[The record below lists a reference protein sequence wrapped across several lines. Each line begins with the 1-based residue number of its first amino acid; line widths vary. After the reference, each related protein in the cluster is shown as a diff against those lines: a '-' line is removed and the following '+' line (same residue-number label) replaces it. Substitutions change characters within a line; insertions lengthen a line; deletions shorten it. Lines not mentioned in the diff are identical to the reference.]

1 MASKTK
7 RIVILT
13 EIGLRKTLSRLT
25 SEIIEKVKNLE
36 NLLLVGVPTR
46 GIDLTKVLEKELFN
60 KTGLKIRKG
69 TIDPTFYR
77 DDQNRVG
84 TRLIK
89 TTDIPTPLEKQEI
102 LLVDDV
108 IYTGRTIRAA
118 MDALYSWGRPQ
129 RVMLL
134 VMVDRGHRELPIQ
147 PDFCGKKVLTNQNE
161 NINLRLN
168 HVDNEEG
175 VFLELNCCSEDIS

>member
-1 MASKTK
+1 MSNKTK

-13 EIGLRKTLSRLT
+13 EIELKKTISRLT
-25 SEIIEKVKNLE
+25 FEIIENVRNLE
-36 NLLLVGVPTR
+36 KLLLVGIPTR
-46 GIDLTKVLEKELFN
+46 GIDLAKVIEKELFS
-60 KTGLKIRKG
+60 KTGVKIKRG
-69 TIDPTFYR
+69 IIDPTFYR

-89 TTDIPTPLEKQEI
+89 ATDIPIPIEEQEI
-102 LLVDDV
+102 LLIDDV

-147 PDFCGKKVLTNQNE
+147 PDFCGKKVPTSKNE
-161 NINLRLN
+161 SVSVLLNNI
-168 HVDNEEG
+168 DNEEG
-175 VFLELNCCSEDIS
+175 VFLEQL

>member
-1 MASKTK
+1 MSNKTK
-7 RIVILT
+7 RIVILN
-13 EIGLRKTLSRLT
+13 EVELRKTLSRLT
-25 SEIIEKVKNLE
+25 SQIIEQVKNLE
-36 NLLLVGVPTR
+36 DLLLVGIPTR
-46 GIDLTKVLEKELFN
+46 GIDLAEVLEKELVC

-69 TIDPTFYR
+69 IIDPTFYR

-89 TTDIPTPLEKQEI
+89 ATDIPTPIEKQEI
-102 LLVDDV
+102 LLIDDV

-118 MDALYSWGRPQ
+118 IDALYSWGRPQ

-147 PDFCGKKVLTNQNE
+147 PDFCGKRVPTSKNE
-161 NINLRLN
+161 SISLRLN
-168 HVDNEEG
+168 NVDSEEG
-175 VFLELNCCSEDIS
+175 VFLE

>member
-1 MASKTK
+1 MSNKTK

-13 EIGLRKTLSRLT
+13 EVELRKTLSRLT
-25 SEIIEKVKNLE
+25 CEIIEKVKNLE
-36 NLLLVGVPTR
+36 NLILVGIPTR
-46 GIDLTKVLEKELFN
+46 GIDLAEVIEKELFL
-60 KTGLKIRKG
+60 KTGLKISKG

-89 TTDIPTPLEKQEI
+89 ATNLPTPIEKKEI

-118 MDALYSWGRPQ
+118 LDALYSWGRPQ

-147 PDFCGKKVLTNQNE
+147 PDFCGKKVPTSKKE
-161 NINLRLN
+161 IISLRLN
-168 HVDNEEG
+168 NIDNEEG
-175 VFLELNCCSEDIS
+175 VFLE

>member
-1 MASKTK
+1 MSNKTK

-13 EIGLRKTLSRLT
+13 EVELKKTLSRLT
-25 SEIIEKVKNLE
+25 FEIIENVRNLE
-36 NLLLVGVPTR
+36 KLLLVGIPTR
-46 GIDLTKVLEKELFN
+46 GIDLAKVIEKELFS
-60 KTGLKIRKG
+60 KTGVKIKRG
-69 TIDPTFYR
+69 IIDPTFYR

-89 TTDIPTPLEKQEI
+89 ATDIPIPIEEQEI
-102 LLVDDV
+102 LLIDDV

-147 PDFCGKKVLTNQNE
+147 PDFCGKKVPTSKSE
-161 NINLRLN
+161 SINLRLN
-168 HVDNEEG
+168 NVDNEEG
-175 VFLELNCCSEDIS
+175 VFLE

>member
-1 MASKTK
+1 MSNKKK

-13 EIGLRKTLSRLT
+13 EVELKKTLSRLT
-25 SEIIEKVKNLE
+25 FEIIENVRNLE
-36 NLLLVGVPTR
+36 KLLLVGIPTR
-46 GIDLTKVLEKELFN
+46 GIDLAKVIEKELFS
-60 KTGLKIRKG
+60 KTGVKIKRG
-69 TIDPTFYR
+69 IIDPTFYR

-89 TTDIPTPLEKQEI
+89 ATDIPIPIEEQEI
-102 LLVDDV
+102 LLIDDV

-147 PDFCGKKVLTNQNE
+147 PDFCGKKVPTSKSE
-161 NINLRLN
+161 SINLRLN
-168 HVDNEEG
+168 NVDNEEG
-175 VFLELNCCSEDIS
+175 VFLE